1 MLSSWDG
8 RGATRLGGPG
18 CGSGLG
24 KEYFKVN
31 KNEALLRQDGQE
43 SDLAG
48 EQVELKE
55 EPVHCS
61 AGTQTQGVGG
71 VSRIT
76 MELVLQH
83 STVDGVMDLVSS
95 GDEGRSVSSGGLVYW
110 MEFKD
115 LGTGSSM
122 G

>member
-1 MLSSWDG
+1 M
-8 RGATRLGGPG
+8 
-18 CGSGLG
+18 
-24 KEYFKVN
+24 N

-83 STVDGVMDLVSS
+83 SAVDGVMDLVSS
-95 GDEGRSVSSGGLVYW
+95 GDEGRLVSSGGLVYW

-115 LGTGSSM
+115 LRTGSSM